1 MSAVLQAW
9 HRLARQRCMS
19 VARAQME
26 FSYRE
31 FIEWIQFE
39 KLERRREKGEDVP
52 IEVEETRT
60 DEEIG
65 DDNKALLLGW
75 LGIGVKDG

>member
-52 IEVEETRT
+52 IEV
-60 DEEIG
+60 
-65 DDNKALLLGW
+65 
-75 LGIGVKDG
+75 